1 MDQNDKSNYMDE
13 ITMKLLT
20 NKTNYAKYL
29 LKTDTSKYEEQQQF
43 NQDCITFK
51 ELILDMTQKMC
62 DNDEVEYG
70 SDVTHMFDNY
80 ARTLIRYL
88 EVKQRSDEL
97 QQVYKKDDE
106 DVMFPES
113 TNLDNTKSN
122 FDDTKSKLQYSSTL
136 NHFITNKK

>member
-1 MDQNDKSNYMDE
+1 MDKNDKNDKNNYMDE

-29 LKTDTSKYEEQQQF
+29 LKTDTCKYEEQQQF
-43 NQDCITFK
+43 IHDCSTFK
-51 ELILDMTQKMC
+51 DLILDMTRKMC

-70 SDVTHMFDNY
+70 SDVTHMFDTY

-88 EVKQRSDEL
+88 EVKQQSDEL
-97 QQVYKKDDE
+97 QQVYNNDDE

-113 TNLDNTKSN
+113 INLV
-122 FDDTKSKLQYSSTL
+122 DTKSKLQYSSTL
-136 NHFITNKK
+136 NYFISNKK